1 MYRINEANLYRLRAM
16 IVPDQQTWDLSPRDV
31 AAITMAVHVLNAIE
45 AADED
50 HEGSLTAGNV
60 YPDNPFFKRIQ
71 IGDVQTF
78 AATTMECFRAAGER
92 L

>member
-1 MYRINEANLYRLRAM
+1 MKQSNEDSLDRLRAM
-16 IVPDQQTWDLSPRDV
+16 IKPRQQTWDLSPNDV
-31 AAITMAVHVLNAIE
+31 AAITMAVQVLSVIE
-45 AADED
+45 AADAD
-50 HEGSLTAGNV
+50 HEGSLTAGNG